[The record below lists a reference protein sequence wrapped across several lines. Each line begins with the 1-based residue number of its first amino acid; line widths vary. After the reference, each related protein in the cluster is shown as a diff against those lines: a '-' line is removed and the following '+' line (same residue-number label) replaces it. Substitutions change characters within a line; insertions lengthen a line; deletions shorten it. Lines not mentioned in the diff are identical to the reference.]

1 MSQLVASYQIVVSY
15 FNSDYYQLLVLSFLQ
30 VAHRPFLSFE
40 FNFIIQAVAVFI
52 DKLKISD

>member
-30 VAHRPFLSFE
+30 VAPFLSFE